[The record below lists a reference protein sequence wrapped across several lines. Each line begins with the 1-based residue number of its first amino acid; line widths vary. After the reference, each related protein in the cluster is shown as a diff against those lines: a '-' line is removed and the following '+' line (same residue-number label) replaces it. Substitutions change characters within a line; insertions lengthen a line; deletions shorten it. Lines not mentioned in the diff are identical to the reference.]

1 MQYIH
6 THNVYTHNAHIH
18 TMQCTHMMHTY
29 NNNKY
34 IFWKKM
40 RSRVKI
46 LVADRLRIKREARR
60 MSKVR
65 AKF

>member
-1 MQYIH
+1 
-6 THNVYTHNAHIH
+6 
-18 TMQCTHMMHTY
+18 
-29 NNNKY
+29 
-34 IFWKKM
+34 M